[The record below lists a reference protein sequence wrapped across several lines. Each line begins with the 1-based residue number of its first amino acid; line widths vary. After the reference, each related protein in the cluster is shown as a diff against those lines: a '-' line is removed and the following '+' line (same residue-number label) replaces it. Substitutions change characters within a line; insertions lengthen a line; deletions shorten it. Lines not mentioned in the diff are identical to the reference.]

1 MALERED
8 AKLIADEIARAVKIP
23 TSGKTANTLINASSK
38 EIREAIDKQIHK
50 MQDLGKQYG
59 LNERQLIKFRLMA
72 EANTKGLEDNLKAH
86 NRISRG
92 LSHMGQ
98 GIRNLADVSTT
109 GADTISYFT
118 SAFKN
123 SPLLGFM
130 HELGG
135 SFDYNTGI
143 FRNLSAVGAD
153 FGKSLV
159 SMRQASA
166 DARLPLLE
174 FKDLV
179 VANAQNLAALY
190 GTVGQGVAGL
200 AEFTEQLR
208 TQGIPQLAQLG
219 ITTEGL
225 NDFFGTYLGLQRT
238 EQRFGRL
245 TQQQV
250 ITGTIAY
257 AKELDRLAK
266 LTGIQRETLDEKI
279 KMDQADSVFAA
290 YTANL
295 SAEQARQARALVA
308 TLGSYDEALGQS
320 AKNFI
325 ATGVPFDE
333 LSQKATAL
341 VPGFADAIMA
351 FRSGSIGLDEALK
364 RIQLGARGF
373 RDTIKDPAVLL
384 GGDLKG
390 LGDSFLKISTATLN
404 SSAATAQQN
413 AEADRLTKS
422 LAEFNESAKRLK
434 SGFESIQTAVFA
446 GLGNAFS
453 GFINGT
459 NNAFAGISNAII
471 SFTQTAPGAT
481 AGLLAAGLAGKY
493 LFDKA
498 TQILIIAAGFKLGSV
513 GLTKFFGSLTGTFM
527 STIGSLSGMFLK
539 LATPLAA
546 LVGIL
551 SSLAMVFDEKTRGQ
565 GVGGIAGAVGGGMAA
580 ASIGKMIGGT
590 IGTFLGGPVGTAA
603 GIAIGTVVGQLIGSM
618 FDDKGRALGT
628 LGATGQLLEPKTT
641 VTKIHAGEM
650 VLNKP
655 QAAALVNNAVSG
667 GGSNPELEKSIRSL
681 QDISKSS
688 NEINEKIERN
698 TQFAT
703 SVLAR
708 IDMGIARLNNTM
720 ATKGNLV

>member
-8 AKLIADEIARAVKIP
+8 AKLIADEIARALKIP
-23 TSGKTANTLINASSK
+23 TSGKTANTLISASSK
-38 EIREAIDKQIHK
+38 EIREALDKQIDK
-50 MQDLGKQYG
+50 IVELGKKAG
-59 LNERQLIKFRLMA
+59 LGARELNRFALTAQQNQNALV
-72 EANTKGLEDNLKAH
+72 DNYKAY
-86 NRISRG
+86 NRISKG

-109 GADTISYFT
+109 GADTISHFT

-135 SFDYNTGI
+135 SFNYNTGI

-159 SMRQASA
+159 SMREASA
-166 DARLPLLE
+166 AARLPLLE

-200 AEFTEQLR
+200 ASFTEQLR

-341 VPGFADAIMA
+341 VPGFSDAIMA
-351 FRSGSIGLDEALK
+351 FRSGSIGVDDALK
-364 RIQLGARGF
+364 RIQLGAQGF
-373 RDTIKDPAVLL
+373 RATIKDPAVLL

-390 LGDSFLKISTATLN
+390 LGDAFIKISTATLD
-404 SSAATAQQN
+404 SSAATAQQRV
-413 AEADRLTKS
+413 EANRLTKS

-434 SGFESIQTAVFA
+434 AGFESIQTAVFA

-459 NNAFAGISNAII
+459 NTAFVQISNAII
-471 SFTQTAPGAT
+471 SFTQSAPGAT
-481 AGLLAAGLAGKY
+481 AGLLVAGLAGKF
-493 LFDKA
+493 LFDYA
-498 TQILIIAAGFKLGSV
+498 TQVMIIAAGVKLGNV
-513 GLTKFFGSLTGTFM
+513 GFVGFLKGM
-527 STIGSLSGMFLK
+527 STQFMGTMGAVGGMFLK
-539 LATPLAA
+539 LAAPLAA
-546 LVGIL
+546 IVGVL
-551 SSLAMVFDEKTRGQ
+551 SSLAMLFNEKTRGA
-565 GVGGIAGAVGGGMAA
+565 GAGGIAGAVGGGLAGAA
-580 ASIGKMIGGT
+580 IGKMIGGT
-590 IGTFLGGPVGTAA
+590 IGTFLGPLGTVA
-603 GIAIGTVVGQLIGSM
+603 GVAIGSVVGQLIGGM
-618 FDDKGRALGT
+618 FDDTGRALGT

-641 VTKIHAGEM
+641 ITKIHSGEM

-655 QAAALVNNAVSG
+655 QAAAMLNNSVSPNMDLDG
-667 GGSNPELEKSIRSL
+667 LIKTVKDTNKANS
-681 QDISKSS
+681 DI
-688 NEINEKIERN
+688 NTNIERN
-698 TQFAT
+698 TQIAAGI
-703 SVLAR
+703 LAR
-708 IDMGIARLNNTM
+708 IEAGIRQQTNVIS
-720 ATKGNLV
+720 TKGNLV

>member
-1 MALERED
+1 MAIERED
-8 AKLIADEIARAVKIP
+8 AKLIADELARALKIP
-23 TSGKTANTLINASSK
+23 TSGKTANSLISASSK
-38 EIREAIDKQIHK
+38 EIREALNKQIDKIVE
-50 MQDLGKQYG
+50 LGKKAG
-59 LNERQLIKFRLMA
+59 LGARELNRFSLTVQQNQNALV
-72 EANTKGLEDNLKAH
+72 DNYKAY
-86 NRISRG
+86 NRISGALART
-92 LSHMGQ
+92 GQ
-98 GIRNLADVSTT
+98 TVRNLADVSNT

-118 SAFKN
+118 AAFKN

-135 SFDYNTGI
+135 SFNYNTGI

-179 VANAQNLAALY
+179 IGNAQNLAALY

-200 AEFTEQLR
+200 ASFTEQLR
-208 TQGIPQLAQLG
+208 TQGIPQLAELG

-225 NDFFGTYLGLQRT
+225 NEFFGTYLGLQRT
-238 EQRFGRL
+238 EQRFNRL

-266 LTGIQRETLDEKI
+266 LTGVQREVLDEKI

-295 SAEQARQARALVA
+295 SAEQAAQARALVA

-333 LSQKATAL
+333 LSQKASAL
-341 VPGFADAIMA
+341 VPGFADAVMA
-351 FRSGSIGLDEALK
+351 FRSGSIGVDEALK

-413 AEADRLTKS
+413 AEANRLTKS

-459 NNAFAGISNAII
+459 NNAFVGISNAII

-481 AGLLAAGLAGKY
+481 AGILAAGLAGKY

-498 TQILIIAAGFKLGSV
+498 SQILIIAAGTAIGNG
-513 GLTKFFGSLTGTFM
+513 GLTKMLGSLSGTFM
-527 STIGSLSGMFLK
+527 STIGSLGGMFLK
-539 LATPLAA
+539 LSGLLAA
-546 LVGIL
+546 VVGVL
-551 SSLAMVFDEKTRGQ
+551 SSVAMIFDEKTRGQ

-580 ASIGKMIGGT
+580 AAIGKMIGGT
-590 IGTFLGGPVGTAA
+590 IGTFLGGPLGTAA
-603 GIAIGTVVGQLIGSM
+603 GIAIGTVVGQLIGGL

-667 GGSNPELEKSIRSL
+667 GGSNPDLEKSIKSL